1 MPEKKPGSLVA
12 LNIFLKKEMHY
23 SSQYF
28 IAYPF

>member
-12 LNIFLKKEMHY
+12 LNILKKEMHY